1 MRGAPLKLGQALS
14 IQEDG
19 LVPKE
24 IKQAFERARQSA
36 DIMPKSQVKEQ
47 LEKAWGQGY
56 KEEIEVDLLPMAA
69 ASLGQ
74 VHKGVLKDGQAV
86 AVKVQYP
93 GVSTSID
100 SDLLNLERLMRYT
113 GVFPK
118 QMFLEVIIATSR
130 KELKEECDYLHE
142 AECQRRMF

>member
-1 MRGAPLKLGQALS
+1 M
-14 IQEDG
+14 
-19 LVPKE
+19 PKE
-24 IKQAFERARQSA
+24 IKQAFEKARQSA
-36 DIMPKSQVKEQ
+36 DIMPRSQVESQ
-47 LEKAWGQGY
+47 LEKAWG
-56 KEEIEVDLLPMAA
+56 KEYRQEIEVDLLPMAA

-74 VHKGVLKDGQAV
+74 VHRGTLKDGQAV

-130 KELKEECDYLHE
+130 KELKEECDYVHE
-142 AECQRRMF
+142 AECQRKMG